1 LYFLKGGEGKSL
13 TSPQCLYSP
22 PLIPTICS
30 PSCGKTATQ
39 KSRESGFLKK
49 KDLSDF
55 SLMFLHLLDFSPI
68 PSSNG
73 LFGIAVQFLA
83 LSERATKIAAQLP
96 QKMLC
101 SSATKRNYTAQLALQ
116 KEIDLINKAKLLNS

>member
-1 LYFLKGGEGKSL
+1 
-13 TSPQCLYSP
+13 
-22 PLIPTICS
+22 
-30 PSCGKTATQ
+30 
-39 KSRESGFLKK
+39 
-49 KDLSDF
+49 
-55 SLMFLHLLDFSPI
+55 MFLHLLDFSPI